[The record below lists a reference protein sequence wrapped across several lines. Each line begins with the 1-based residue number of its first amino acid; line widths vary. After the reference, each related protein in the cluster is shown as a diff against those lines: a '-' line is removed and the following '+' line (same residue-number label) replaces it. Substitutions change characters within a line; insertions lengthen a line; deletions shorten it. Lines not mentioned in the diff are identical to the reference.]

1 MIPQPGRIVGVDLG
15 SRRIG
20 IALSD
25 PSRTIASPHTV
36 VQRSKTL
43 DLDYRAILDI
53 AVEWEATLIVVGLPL
68 SLNGKDGPAA
78 KAARTEVGALQTLA
92 GAELLVVLHDE
103 RLTTISAERS
113 LREAGVRGRDQ
124 TAVVDKVAA
133 AVMLQSFLDGQ
144 PR

>member
-1 MIPQPGRIVGVDLG
+1 MSSRPGRIVGVDLG

-25 PSRTIASPHTV
+25 PSRMIASPHTV
-36 VQRSKTL
+36 VRRGKTL
-43 DLDYRAILDI
+43 DADYRAILEI
-53 AVEWEATLIVVGLPL
+53 ATEWEATMIVVGLPL
-68 SLNGKDGPAA
+68 SLSGKDGPAA
-78 KAARTEVGALQTLA
+78 KAARSEVGTLQALA
-92 GAELLVVLHDE
+92 GAELPVVLHDE

-144 PR
+144 SQ